1 MGIMKKLILKLY
13 LIFLKKEKV
22 ERIAL
27 CVRPDN
33 LSAIKLYKKLGFD
46 IEKTVIFWIKRKII
60 FPHYKI

>member
-13 LIFLKKEKV
+13 LIFLEKENV

-33 LSAIKLYKKLGFD
+33 LSVIKLYKKLRFD
-46 IEKTVIFWIKRKII
+46 I
-60 FPHYKI
+60 